1 MTTFSDDP
9 TKAFFQ
15 LLTGATSFNGRLVD
29 TREDLAEAISHLPRS
44 MAPPPSEL
52 SFADPVFAFL
62 PEEPEHDGP
71 TYGSGHGGGGDS
83 AGTQGVALALH
94 LFKGFGGDLDI

>member
-15 LLTGATSFNGRLVD
+15 LLTEATSFNGRLVD

-52 SFADPVFAFL
+52 SYADLAFS
-62 PEEPEHDGP
+62 PFQEEPEHGGP
-71 TYGSGHGGGGDS
+71 THGGGHGGGGDS
-83 AGTQGVALALH
+83 TGTQGIALALD

>member
-1 MTTFSDDP
+1 MTTISDNP

-15 LLTGATSFNGRLVD
+15 LLAGATSFNGRLVE

-52 SFADPVFAFL
+52 SFADAVFMSL
-62 PEEPEHDGP
+62 PEEPGHDGP
-71 TYGSGHGGGGDS
+71 THGGGHGGESS
-83 AGTQGVALALH
+83 AGTQGIELVLH